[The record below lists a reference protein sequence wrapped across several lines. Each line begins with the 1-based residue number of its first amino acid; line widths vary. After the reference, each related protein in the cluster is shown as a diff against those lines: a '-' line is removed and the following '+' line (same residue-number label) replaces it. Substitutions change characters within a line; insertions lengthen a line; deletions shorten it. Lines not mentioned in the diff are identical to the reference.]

1 MKSCLR
7 FTGFLKAGVAASLLI
22 VATAG
27 PVCAADY
34 YKTAGNLAVYL
45 GVMPAELVQGH
56 PPEHPKGKMHGGLAS
71 NKRQNHVVVAVF
83 DTKDGSRITNAEVS
97 ARVGQIGLAQMAKK
111 LDPMTIANTTSF
123 GNYFLMSGAGLY
135 RIEIEIHRPNAEAVE
150 ATFEYVQPRT

>member
-1 MKSCLR
+1 MKPGLR
-7 FTGFLKAGVAASLLI
+7 FTGFLKAGTAALLVI
-22 VATAG
+22 MASAG
-27 PVCAADY
+27 TVHAADY

-56 PPEHPKGKMHGGLAS
+56 SPEHPEGKMHGGLPS
-71 NKRQNHVVVAVF
+71 GKRQNHVVVAVF

-97 ARVGQIGLAQMAKK
+97 ARVGQIGLAQIAKK

-135 RIEIEIHRPNAEAVE
+135 RIEIEIHRPNAETVKAI
-150 ATFEYVQPRT
+150 FEYVQPRT